1 MCSGEVDLIVN
12 ILAINTFTTDILLS
26 WSLSDLIRITL
37 FAFCPFCFLFFGGI
51 VVFPDTTFSLCAL
64 SFRQLV

>member
-26 WSLSDLIRITL
+26 WSLSDLITITL
-37 FAFCPFCFLFFGGI
+37 FTFYPFYFLFFSGI
-51 VVFPDTTFSLCAL
+51 IVFLDTTFSLYAL
-64 SFRQLV
+64 SFR